1 LASIARG
8 SADEILIGDEDHEPH
23 APPLIFERISITVQ
37 EGGPGGPDQ

>member
-23 APPLIFERISITVQ
+23 APPLIFERISITVHEQ
-37 EGGPGGPDQ
+37 KQRGAHQ